1 MDSCK
6 SKAPPN
12 LDICKNVI
20 TVIQRLNSSTIIV
33 CGTHAENP
41 TCWFLRNNASYLAS
55 DIEGHELVKDG
66 KGISPPSP
74 FQRPVTITVEGNIY
88 SAMSDTIDGSGAIQR
103 TYGRLKNLKTED
115 KWLQNPSYVG
125 SAWIKAE
132 DSSMDEIYFFFSEA
146 EGSGAL
152 EGDPFKS
159 RVGRVCKVDDGASKA
174 AHDSWTTFLKA
185 RLVCGYPTESKYF
198 NKIVDSFVLP
208 AGSDARKGTVY
219 GIFSNLWN
227 CTAICAYAQANIDS
241 AFKTPKLK
249 GFTGSLPG
257 NQRPGK
263 CTTSTIPRNVLTTI
277 RNYPEIEESIQP
289 IDERPLYFIK
299 QGNYTRVTATRVQA
313 VNRNLY
319 PVLFLGMGNGKIH
332 KVLHSNGKVF
342 IVSEISPFKNEAP
355 VSAITL
361 DSVTGHLFVGTP
373 LETVRLPLADCEAYG
388 NSCQQCVAARDPYC
402 GWDQAAEMCVPVAEA
417 ANRNESAI
425 LQNVDELNVS
435 LCYDGPGT
443 RSLDKQAEDLTVDSS
458 AYLYLPC
465 PVRSYH
471 AVYTWSYNQKEHFNC
486 TIRDGSCSLFFSG
499 QPPTSGGLY
508 QCLANEDGLLEL
520 VAAYNVRVS
529 GGDTPA
535 LAGTALL
542 LGLTAAY
549 ALI

>member
-41 TCWFLRNNASYLAS
+41 TCWFLRNNASQLAS
-55 DIEGHELVKDG
+55 DNEGHEIVKDG

-74 FQRPVTITVEGNIY
+74 YQRPVTITVEGNIY
-88 SAMSDTIDGSGAIQR
+88 SATTDTTEGSGAIQR

-115 KWLQNPSYVG
+115 KWLQNPRYVG

-132 DSSMDEIYFFFSEA
+132 DSSMDEIYFFFSET

-152 EGDPFKS
+152 QGDPFKS

-174 AHDSWTTFLKA
+174 AQDSWTTFLKA

-198 NKIVDSFVLP
+198 NKIIDAFVLP
-208 AGSDARKGTVY
+208 ADGDARKGTVY
-219 GIFSNLWN
+219 GIFSSLWN

-249 GFTGSLPG
+249 GFTGTLPG

-263 CTTSTIPRNVLTTI
+263 CTTSTISRNVLTTI

-289 IDERPLYFIK
+289 VTERPLYFIK
-299 QGNYTRVTATRVQA
+299 QGNYTRVIATRVLGA
-313 VNRNLY
+313 NHNLY

-332 KVLHSNGKVF
+332 KVLHSNGKAF
-342 IVSEISPFKNEAP
+342 IISELSPFKNEAP
-355 VSAITL
+355 VSSMTL

-373 LETVRLPLADCEAYG
+373 LETVRLPLANCEGYG
-388 NSCQQCVAARDPYC
+388 STCPQCVAARDPYC
-402 GWDQAAEMCVPVAEA
+402 GWDQAAGKCVPVAEA
-417 ANRNESAI
+417 ANRNDSAV
-425 LQNVDELNVS
+425 LQSVGGLNDS
-435 LCYDGPGT
+435 LCYDGPGA
-443 RSLDKQAEDLTVDSS
+443 RSLDKQAQDLTVDSS

-471 AVYTWSYNQKEHFNC
+471 AVYTWSYNRKEQFNC
-486 TIRDGSCSLFFSG
+486 TIRDGSCSLIYSG
-499 QPPTSGGLY
+499 PPPAGEGLY
-508 QCLANEDGLLEL
+508 QCQATENGLTEM

-529 GGDTPA
+529 AGATAA
-535 LAGTALL
+535 LACTALL
-542 LGLTAAY
+542 LGLAAAC